1 VIGEELKALWNF
13 DEIYKKFRWEIPE
26 LYNIARDACDKHAGN
41 TGNKE
46 KIAMIYIDAEGKEKN
61 YTFHSMKSLSNKFAN
76 VLKRLGIERGDR
88 VAVLLLQSPE
98 AAISHLGIYKIGAV
112 AVALSPRL
120 GEDALLF
127 RLKDS
132 GARVVVTD
140 SKNEG
145 KIRDI
150 KCKLDSLDE
159 TIVVGEPSSGNIDF
173 RGELESAPDDFDTA
187 KTTPNDPALIVYTS
201 GTEGSPKG
209 ALQAHRTLL
218 GRLTGFLLAQ
228 NFPKEGS
235 ILWSPAEWAWVGG
248 LLDCLLAPWSY
259 GMTVLSYEGGFNP
272 KRIFSLM
279 GKYKVTHVFLP
290 PTVLRAIMNIKVA
303 WTKFNL
309 SLKGIHS
316 AGEFL
321 GSKAVEWAEK
331 NFGIPVNEV
340 YGQTEASFLV
350 GNSFKI
356 MPIRPGSM
364 GKPYPGHRVEVVDP
378 ESGEVLPPDEVGEIA
393 VRMEDPTMFLGYW
406 GKPQETERGFK
417 GKWWLTGDLAYRDG
431 DGYLWFMGRRDEV
444 ILSAGY
450 RIGPA
455 EVEECTL
462 MHPAVLEAAVVAKPD
477 KLRGSIV
484 KAYIKLNGNYK
495 ASPKLKR
502 EIRGYVKDKLGS
514 YLYPREIDFVED
526 FPRTITGK
534 IEKRSLLA
542 TKALRHKEMS
552 R

>member
-1 VIGEELKALWNF
+1 
-13 DEIYKKFRWEIPE
+13 
-26 LYNIARDACDKHAGN
+26 
-41 TGNKE
+41 
-46 KIAMIYIDAEGKEKN
+46 MIYVEAEEKEKN
-61 YTFHSMKSLSNKFAN
+61 YTFHSMRLLSNKFAN
-76 VLKRLGIERGDR
+76 VLKRLGIEHGDR
-88 VAVLLLQSPE
+88 VAVLLPQSPE
-98 AAISHLGIYKIGAV
+98 AAISHLGIYKMGAV

-145 KIRDI
+145 KIRNI
-150 KCKLDSLDE
+150 KHKLESLDE
-159 TIVVGEPSSGNIDF
+159 TIVVGEPSSGNIDL
-173 RGELESAPDDFDTA
+173 RRELESAPDSFDMA
-187 KTTPNDPALIVYTS
+187 ETTPNDPALIVYTS
-201 GTEGSPKG
+201 GTEGLPKG

-228 NFPKEGS
+228 NFPKENS
-235 ILWSPAEWAWVGG
+235 IFWGPAEWAWVGG

-259 GMTVLSYEGGFNP
+259 GMTVLSYEGGVNP

-279 GKYKVTHVFLP
+279 EKYRVNNAFLS
-290 PTVLRAIMNIKVA
+290 PTVLRAMMNIRAV
-303 WTKFNL
+303 WPKFNL
-309 SLKGIHS
+309 SLRGIHS

-321 GSKAVEWAEK
+321 GSKAVEWTEK
-331 NFGIPVNEV
+331 NLGIPVNEV

-350 GNSFKI
+350 GNSFQI
-356 MPIRPGSM
+356 MPTRAGSM
-364 GKPYPGHRVEVVDP
+364 GKPYPGHRVEVIDL
-378 ESGEVLPPDEVGEIA
+378 EGGEILPTDEVGEIA
-393 VRMEDPTMFLGYW
+393 VRMEDPALFLGYW
-406 GKPQETERGFK
+406 RKPEETRKGFK
-417 GKWWLTGDLAYRDG
+417 GRLWFTGDLAYRDR
-431 DGYLWFMGRRDEV
+431 DGYLWFMGRKDEV

-455 EVEECTL
+455 EVEECIL
-462 MHPAVLEAAVVAKPD
+462 KHPAVVEAAVIAGPD

-495 ASPKLKR
+495 ASPKLKG
-502 EIRGYVKDKLGS
+502 EIRNYVRDKLGS

-534 IEKRSLLA
+534 IEKKSLGL
-542 TKALRHKEMS
+542 K
-552 R
+552 